1 MSTAMKMKMKNDY
14 ILTQEIKQTER
25 KTESGLIIPG
35 ETYNRHALVVEVAN
49 GLEVKKG
56 DKIIKTIGKGTEYT
70 FEGDKF
76 EILHINHIL
85 AVIEENGTETT
96 ST

>member
-1 MSTAMKMKMKNDY
+1 MSIAMKMKNDY
-14 ILTQEIKQTER
+14 ILTQEIEQSER
-25 KTESGLIIPG
+25 ITESGLIIP
-35 ETYNRHALVVEVAN
+35 EEKYNRVALVIEAPDN
-49 GLEVKKG
+49 LEVKKG
-56 DKIIKTIGKGTEYT
+56 DKIVKTIGKGTEYT

-85 AVIEENGTETT
+85 AVIEEDGTETA

>member
-1 MSTAMKMKMKNDY
+1 MKMKMKNDY

-35 ETYNRHALVVEVAN
+35 ETYNRQALVIEAAN
-49 GLEVKKG
+49 DLEVKKG

-70 FEGDKF
+70 FEGNKF

-96 ST
+96 SA

>member
-1 MSTAMKMKMKNDY
+1 MLIAMKMKNNF
-14 ILTQEIKQTER
+14 ILTQEVIQPEKRTEG
-25 KTESGLIIPG
+25 GLIIPN
-35 ETYNRHALVVEVAN
+35 EKYNRLALVIEVAD

-56 DKIIKTIGKGTEYT
+56 DKIVKTIGKGTEYT
-70 FEGDKF
+70 LDGDKF

-85 AVIEENGTETT
+85 AVIEEDGTETT